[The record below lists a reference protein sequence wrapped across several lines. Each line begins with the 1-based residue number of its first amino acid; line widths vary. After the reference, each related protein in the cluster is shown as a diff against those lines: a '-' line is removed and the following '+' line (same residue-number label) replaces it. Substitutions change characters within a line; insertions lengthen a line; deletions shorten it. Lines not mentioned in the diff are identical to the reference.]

1 MSSLPPDPRD
11 LPVSLRGR
19 LDAVGRAEPPA
30 DLLDA
35 VVTEAARTPQARTWW
50 SIPRAAV
57 SLGTAAVAVVAVVLA
72 VFLAGVGR
80 PGASGPVS
88 DTAAKDGFVLELTVA
103 QSSYASNA
111 PIDAHATL
119 TYTGSQ
125 PISRVWGGGTLVFF
139 SLVDVD
145 GSRDVPGGMREPCIQ
160 YPITP
165 GEPQTFPF
173 AKSGGYSPGD
183 PNAHFIEAYL
193 HDPQLRLPSGTWD
206 LQAHALF
213 NTGDTCS
220 ADPVVV
226 SATVRIT
233 VGGPKPAPSSSAPAR
248 SSFPATASPVA
259 SPHLLAVGGWSERII
274 DRSSQGIQVMGWSP
288 DGSKFAVI
296 GGHDVSSS
304 TVQVFDESGRL
315 LRTFPG
321 WIAAWIDDDHLVAGG
336 GFDPPDANTPTWIR
350 SASGS
355 DDRQLDTGVATLVGP
370 RANGSVAMVGTTDP
384 TTPFGG
390 EVFRVLHGDALGP
403 DLPGYALGWSLDGT
417 KLAYVADVTQFGKV
431 ARGHLRLLD
440 VSTMQSRD
448 LGLIAEEPGTALLNA
463 DGSRLVTCI
472 APTAETPVCHLAM
485 IDTES
490 GSVLTSST
498 LTPGS
503 GLGLW
508 ASPDTVLLSNGQ
520 ALYRWTLG
528 SAPVATAW
536 QPPANTSG
544 IAGIGATGSGEVIL
558 LPEGPDQASHPVT
571 DSIVDRE
578 LIIVSAG
585 QYAPHLANYL
595 EMSPAGHRALFV
607 RASASGVDQLIL
619 ATVPG

>member
-1 MSSLPPDPRD
+1 MTSLPPDPRD
-11 LPVSLRGR
+11 LPASLRGR
-19 LDAVGRAEPPA
+19 LDAAARAEPPA
-30 DLLDA
+30 ELLDA
-35 VVTEAARTPQARTWW
+35 VVAEAARTPQARTWW
-50 SIPRAAV
+50 SVPRAAV
-57 SLGTAAVAVVAVVLA
+57 ALGTAAVAMVAVVLA
-72 VFLAGVGR
+72 VFVAGGGR
-80 PGASGPVS
+80 PGASAPVS

-145 GSRDVPGGMREPCIQ
+145 GSRDVPGGMMEPCIQ

-173 AKSGGYSPGD
+173 AKSGGYSPSD
-183 PNAHFIEAYL
+183 PNADFIETYL
-193 HDPQLRLPSGTWD
+193 HDPQLRLPSGTWE
-206 LQAHALF
+206 LRASASF
-213 NTGDTCS
+213 SAGDTCS
-220 ADPVVV
+220 ADPIVL

-233 VGGPKPAPSSSAPAR
+233 VGGSAPTA
-248 SSFPATASPVA
+248 SPSAGATSQFPATASPVA
-259 SPHLLAVGGWSERII
+259 SPHLLPVGGWSERVI

-296 GGHDVSSS
+296 GGQDVNAS
-304 TVQVFDESGRL
+304 TVQVFDDSGRL

-321 WIAAWIDDDHLVAGG
+321 WIAAWIDDDHLVAAG

-355 DDRQLDTGVATLVGP
+355 DDRQIDAGAATLVGP
-370 RANGSVAMVGTTDP
+370 SANGSVAMVGSTNP
-384 TTPFGG
+384 GIPFGG
-390 EVFRVLHGDALGP
+390 DVFRVLHGDALSP
-403 DLPGYALGWSLDGT
+403 QLPGYALGWSLDGT
-417 KLAYVADVTQFGKV
+417 KLAYVADVTQLGKV
-431 ARGHLRLLD
+431 GRGHLRLLD

-448 LGLIAEEPGTALLNA
+448 LGLLAEEPGTALLNA
-463 DGSRLVTCI
+463 DGSRLMTCV
-472 APTAETPVCHLAM
+472 AVSTEASACHLAM
-485 IDTES
+485 INTES
-490 GSVLTSST
+490 GSVLTHST
-498 LTPGS
+498 MTSGS
-503 GLGLW
+503 GVW

-520 ALYRWTLG
+520 TLYRWTVG
-528 SAPVATAW
+528 SAPAATAW

-558 LPEGPDQASHPVT
+558 LPDGPEQASHPVT
-571 DSIVDRE
+571 DSVVDRE

-585 QYAPHLANYL
+585 RDAPHLANYL
-595 EMSPAGHRALFV
+595 EMSPAGDRALFV

-619 ATVPG
+619 ATVPR